1 MHEADAFK
9 AVLADGNSE
18 RRRKLYSQ
26 VSRRALPSLGN
37 LILNLAHNRDLLYPG
52 CSAKAKTI
60 LRIVHAKSLRCCNAK
75 LNELVRGRPVTSF
88 LIFLP
93 PPAIAAFRWILL

>member
-1 MHEADAFK
+1 MHEAFK

-60 LRIVHAKSLRCCNAK
+60 LRLSTRNPFAVATPNSMSLF
-75 LNELVRGRPVTSF
+75 VGGP
-88 LIFLP
+88 
-93 PPAIAAFRWILL
+93 